1 MLPIWRLSPAEY
13 YERHRRRHALL
24 YSDADDPRSL
34 RNTSILEGSI
44 YANTQKRRV
53 KAAQRRQREI
63 LSVVLL
69 LQVVFQWAWG
79 IYLFVDTKYSQK
91 ELNSSTKLVMFM
103 VPFETG
109 SINDSNH
116 HLRGYLVWAAWILFC
131 LCLTMLLV
139 TNLAMSGAAHS
150 QTSLS
155 SVTTGTGTGMI
166 AGTPVGRQW
175 EKLLLESLCLKI
187 TKKQAV
193 LCLQMLA
200 LGFLW
205 VIFIAGKLSVLH
217 VVFLHY

>member
-24 YSDADDPRSL
+24 YTDVDDPRFL

-69 LQVVFQWAWG
+69 LQVVLQWAWG
-79 IYLFVDTKYSQK
+79 IYLFVDNKYSQQ
-91 ELNSSTKLVMFM
+91 ELNNSTTLVMFM
-103 VPFETG
+103 APFETG
-109 SINDSNH
+109 SINNSRDH
-116 HLRGYLVWAAWILFC
+116 TGGYLIWAAWILFC
-131 LCLTMLLV
+131 LCVTMLLV

-155 SVTTGTGTGMI
+155 SVATGTGTGMI

-175 EKLLLESLCLKI
+175 EKLLLESLRLGV
-187 TKKQAV
+187 TKKQAI
-193 LCLQMLA
+193 LGLQMLA
-200 LGFLW
+200 LGTLW
-205 VIFIAGKLSVLH
+205 TIFIAGNCSCSRVH
-217 VVFLHY
+217 FVCH